1 MRITGGSFRSR
12 ALRAPKGDRTR
23 PTSDR
28 VREALF
34 SILVARVGREGRAP
48 GGDEEEEE
56 REEEEQEEEQSD
68 PSMAGPSL
76 SGERVLDLYAGTGAL
91 ALEALSRGAAH
102 ATFVEE
108 GRDALV
114 ALRGNIAELGV
125 AKKAAVLAMS
135 VERASRVL
143 ARVAEADRFTL
154 VFADPPYKLVQG
166 GEFVRTFAPIVQSGA
181 FAPGATV
188 VIEHASLDSAPELDD
203 LSLVESRRYGD
214 TTVSLYLYRSGN

>member
-1 MRITGGSFRSR
+1 VRITGGSFRSR

-28 VREALF
+28 VREGLF
-34 SILVARVGREGRAP
+34 SILVARVGRVGRAP
-48 GGDEEEEE
+48 EGDEEDEE
-56 REEEEQEEEQSD
+56 REEQEEEQSD

-181 FAPGATV
+181 
-188 VIEHASLDSAPELDD
+188 L
-203 LSLVESRRYGD
+203 RREP
-214 TTVSLYLYRSGN
+214 RW